1 MLSARRRPHPIITSP
16 AQAHPVVGKRIISF
30 VFEVES
36 ESEVSLII
44 QGNTWNYRDDLEK
57 AGVQGQ
63 RPEGG
68 GAYIRFMKNV
78 DVSDAESKESIKN
91 LVDLFNKQA
100 IRVAVDPA
108 PEEAMCERFGLGP
121 AGRGHGL
128 PFNGL
133 QGIHGLRCIP
143 WFPVC

>member
-1 MLSARRRPHPIITSP
+1 MFRARRPPRPITLSS

-36 ESEVSLII
+36 ENEVSLII

-91 LVDLFNKQA
+91 LVDVFNKQA

-108 PEEAMCERFGLGP
+108 PEEDTPVSSFFAE
-121 AGRGHGL
+121 
-128 PFNGL
+128 
-133 QGIHGLRCIP
+133 LREIP
-143 WFPVC
+143 CLHFM

>member
-1 MLSARRRPHPIITSP
+1 MAFVLSARRPHPIIPSP

-36 ESEVSLII
+36 ENEVSLII

-68 GAYIRFMKNV
+68 GAHIRFMKNV

-91 LVDLFNKQA
+91 LVDVFNKQA

-108 PEEAMCERFGLGP
+108 PEEDTPVSSFFAE
-121 AGRGHGL
+121 
-128 PFNGL
+128 
-133 QGIHGLRCIP
+133 LREIP
-143 WFPVC
+143 CLHFM